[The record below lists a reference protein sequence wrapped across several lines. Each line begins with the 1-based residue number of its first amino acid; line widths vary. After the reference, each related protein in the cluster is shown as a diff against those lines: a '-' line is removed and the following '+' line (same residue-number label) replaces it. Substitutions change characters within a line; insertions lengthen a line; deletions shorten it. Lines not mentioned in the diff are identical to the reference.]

1 MRTYNERFLQ
11 EIAKL
16 NESQRRA
23 VDHIDGP
30 VLVIA
35 GPGTGKTHILA
46 ARIGRILLE
55 TDTQAQNILC
65 LTFTDSGVQAMR
77 KRLLEWIGPEAH
89 RVHIYT
95 FHSFCNTIIQDNLEL
110 FGHRNLEPISD
121 LERIELIRDLLGELP
136 SEHLLKRQVGNPF
149 QYEQQL
155 ADLFQRIKGENWGA
169 EHVLEQI
176 DRYVES
182 LPSREKYRYKVNTR
196 NNKKGDLKEAD
207 YQAELERM
215 EKLKSGVLLYPRFQE
230 MMAERRRY
238 DYDDMILWVLD
249 AFRKIP
255 FPASQLPGALPVF
268 SDRRIPGHKRRPA
281 LGPPAPDQLLGGA
294 QRIYRGRRRPVDLR
308 IPGRQAKKPGRFLR
322 ILPRRRGDCARGKLP
337 LGPGHSGC
345 RPFPYRAER
354 KTNCQRP
361 ERSRVGK
368 KLRAANAE
376 MSGLDVRPQLVS
388 YPNPLHE
395 LSDLIHQVEL
405 LREKGVPL
413 EEIAFIYPQ
422 HKQGEWLRNL
432 LGKRGIPY
440 QVKRKV
446 NILDLP
452 LIRQIRRLLEYLHAE
467 QREPYSGEAF
477 LFPLLHD
484 GYWGI
489 SPQGLTMLTRKQK
502 RELSGAEAERIAWR
516 DFLRDPEA
524 LAGCS
529 GEDRAAI
536 ERCIRLMDEFQ
547 AELPGWP
554 LPKALEA
561 LFTRAGILDFILKRP
576 QYEDLLQAASTL
588 MAFAQ
593 TEAVR
598 NPRLTVEGF
607 LQTLRKMD
615 ANGLALELRK
625 SASLEKGVSLLTAH
639 GAKGLEFDYVFLLDT
654 TEGFWEPK
662 NNHGSYRFSF
672 PDTLTFSG
680 EEDALEARRRLFY
693 VAMTRARKGLHISY
707 SRTTVQV
714 KDQTQALFFDEVA
727 ESGLLRE
734 EKEVPAALVLEMEAL
749 WLREAAEKP
758 AVPPL
763 DPEEAAARLTGF
775 QLSISALNTYLRC
788 PLSFFFEYVLQAP
801 QLESVGGLYGTAIHR
816 ALQSYFNRMKNA
828 TDRAFPLTA
837 ILPSLFEAEW
847 SAFRA
852 FIPEEDFLHRLDM
865 GKRNLKAY
873 ADHHLPSW
881 PRDIRTELNLR
892 QVELGGVPIQGKLDK
907 VEYLDAVHV
916 RLVDYKTGKPDEK
929 KWKGPGKKEPTGSLY
944 WRQMAFY
951 QLLFHASREGSHL
964 VQSTVLSFVD
974 PDEKG
979 RFVDREIVFE
989 PDELALMT
997 RLIVETYDHI
1007 MKLEFYHGCGERDC
1021 AWCNFVR
1028 EKNLLSELADL
1039 EVEELDDV

>member
-1 MRTYNERFLQ
+1 M
-11 EIAKL
+11 I
-16 NESQRRA
+16 
-23 VDHIDGP
+23 
-30 VLVIA
+30 VLEENYRSA
-35 GPGTGKTHILA
+35 QGILDA
-46 ARIGRILLE
+46 AHSLIGRNE
-55 TDTQAQNILC
+55 
-65 LTFTDSGVQAMR
+65 
-77 KRLLEWIGPEAH
+77 KRIVNAL
-89 RVHIYT
+89 
-95 FHSFCNTIIQDNLEL
+95 
-110 FGHRNLEPISD
+110 SD
-121 LERIELIRDLLGELP
+121 LG
-136 SEHLLKRQVGNPF
+136 
-149 QYEQQL
+149 
-155 ADLFQRIKGENWGA
+155 
-169 EHVLEQI
+169 LE
-176 DRYVES
+176 
-182 LPSREKYRYKVNTR
+182 
-196 NNKKGDLKEAD
+196 
-207 YQAELERM
+207 
-215 EKLKSGVLLYPRFQE
+215 
-230 MMAERRRY
+230 
-238 DYDDMILWVLD
+238 
-249 AFRKIP
+249 
-255 FPASQLPGALPVF
+255 
-268 SDRRIPGHKRRPA
+268 
-281 LGPPAPDQLLGGA
+281 
-294 QRIYRGRRRPVDLR
+294 
-308 IPGRQAKKPGRFLR
+308 
-322 ILPRRRGDCARGKLP
+322 
-337 LGPGHSGC
+337 
-345 RPFPYRAER
+345 
-354 KTNCQRP
+354 
-361 ERSRVGK
+361 K

-376 MSGLDVRPQLVS
+376 MSGLQVRPQLVS

-395 LSDLIHQVEL
+395 LSDLILQVED

-467 QREPYSGEAF
+467 QREPYSGEAY

-489 SPQGLTMLTRKQK
+489 SPQGLTMLTKKQK
-502 RELSGAEAERIAWR
+502 REGSGAEAERIAWR

-524 LAGCS
+524 LSGCS
-529 GEDRAAI
+529 VEDRAAI

-763 DPEEAAARLTGF
+763 DLEEAAARLTGF

-801 QLESVGGLYGTAIHR
+801 QLESLGGLYGTAIHR

-852 FIPEEDFLHRLDM
+852 FIPEEEFRHRLDI

-907 VEYLDAVHV
+907 VEYLDAIHV

-944 WRQMAFY
+944 WRQMAFTNCC
-951 QLLFHASREGSHL
+951 
-964 VQSTVLSFVD
+964 STPPGRAAIWCKARCSALST
-974 PDEKG
+974 P
-979 RFVDREIVFE
+979 
-989 PDELALMT
+989 
-997 RLIVETYDHI
+997 
-1007 MKLEFYHGCGERDC
+1007 MKRAGLWIGKSFS
-1021 AWCNFVR
+1021 NPM
-1028 EKNLLSELADL
+1028 NSPS
-1039 EVEELDDV
+1039 